1 MTLGTRSW
9 GVFRFGRSGDAR
21 RYREI
26 YLVTEVEAMVARGQ
40 VAQAAVSR

>member
-1 MTLGTRSW
+1 
-9 GVFRFGRSGDAR
+9 VFSFGRSDDAR

-26 YLVTEVEAMVARGQ
+26 YLVTEVEGMVARGQ